1 MGPGVVAFGAA
12 AVLGTRDPNRGGKPR
27 VDFVIYHVDG
37 AFWRIHPGSQ
47 PTGDA
52 IPKYFPPPGGPPVP
66 PANWWQLLPPEGFHY
81 GHARSVPQTD
91 RLSKKMAWAELGQCA
106 DGYLDD
112 SPTATFKWWLWLC
125 NLGTVT
131 REVLGAGVVRAYL
144 RHHAH
149 DEKHVICTR
158 SDDSEVTIQF
168 TMHAPGNPR
177 IAVLRE

>member
-1 MGPGVVAFGAA
+1 M
-12 AVLGTRDPNRGGKPR
+12 
-27 VDFVIYHVDG
+27 
-37 AFWRIHPGSQ
+37 
-47 PTGDA
+47 
-52 IPKYFPPPGGPPVP
+52 
-66 PANWWQLLPPEGFHY
+66 PPEGFHY
-81 GHARSVPQTD
+81 GHACSVPQTD
-91 RLSKKMAWAELGQCA
+91 RVGKKIAWAELQSLPE
-106 DGYLDD
+106 GYLDA

-168 TMHAPGNPR
+168 TMHARGKHH